1 MKLYT
6 KISIGLVA
14 GAVVGVGVNLAGW
27 EPGIRL
33 IQSMEILGTAFIRAI
48 TMIVIPLVVA
58 SLIVGVASLGDLRE
72 LGRIGGKTVAY
83 YLCTTAVAV
92 SIGVVLSNLI
102 QPGGRIPEESKTALL
117 EAYGGEA
124 QGRIELAQE
133 APGLGNLFLSL
144 ISDNPIQ
151 SAAEGDMLPLIIF
164 TILFAA
170 AASVL
175 AEEKKRVLIGFFDA
189 VNHTSMVIINWIMA
203 VAPYAVFA
211 LIAAVTAR
219 FGFDV
224 LRSLLVYA
232 ATVVAG
238 LLLHAF
244 GTYALVVKFLAR
256 FRLGEFYRR
265 IREAQILAFSTSSS
279 NATLPVTIK
288 VAENEL
294 GASTRVA
301 GFVLPLGA
309 TVNMDGT
316 ALYQGVAVMFIA
328 QVFGIDL
335 HWTTQLTV
343 VLTATLASVG
353 AAGVPSAGIITLALV
368 LRQANVP
375 ETGIALILGVD
386 RILDMLRTAVNVT
399 GDLSAT
405 VFIARTEGELEARV
419 EGQLAE
425 EAAG

>member
-14 GAVVGVGVNLAGW
+14 GAALGMGVNLAGW
-27 EPGIRL
+27 EPGIRWV
-33 IQSMEILGTAFIRAI
+33 QSVEILGTAFIRAI

-58 SLIVGVASLGDLRE
+58 SLMVGVATLGDLRE
-72 LGRIGGKTVAY
+72 LGRIGGKTLGY
-83 YLCTTAVAV
+83 YLCTTAIAV

-102 QPGGRIPEESKTALL
+102 EPGARIPEESKAALL

-133 APGLGNLFLSL
+133 APGLRNLLLSL
-144 ISDNPIQ
+144 ISDNPVQ
-151 SAAEGDMLPLIIF
+151 SAAQGDMLPLIIF

-175 AEEKKRVLIGFFDA
+175 AEDRKRVLIGFFDA
-189 VNHTSMVIINWIMA
+189 VNHASMVVINWIMV

-224 LRSLLVYA
+224 LRSLVVYA

-238 LLLHAF
+238 LLLQAF

-256 FRLGEFYRR
+256 LRLGDFYRR

-288 VAENEL
+288 VAEGEL
-294 GASTRVA
+294 GDRSSLDHPTYCRANR
-301 GFVLPLGA
+301 
-309 TVNMDGT
+309 
-316 ALYQGVAVMFIA
+316 
-328 QVFGIDL
+328 
-335 HWTTQLTV
+335 H
-343 VLTATLASVG
+343 
-353 AAGVPSAGIITLALV
+353 AGVGRSGGGAQCRHHHFGFGPAPGQRSG
-368 LRQANVP
+368 
-375 ETGIALILGVD
+375 D
-386 RILDMLRTAVNVT
+386 RDRADF
-399 GDLSAT
+399 G
-405 VFIARTEGELEARV
+405 RGPYPGHV
-419 EGQLAE
+419 EDRGQRNRRSQRD
-425 EAAG
+425 GFHSQD

>member
-1 MKLYT
+1 M
-6 KISIGLVA
+6 
-14 GAVVGVGVNLAGW
+14 
-27 EPGIRL
+27 
-33 IQSMEILGTAFIRAI
+33 
-48 TMIVIPLVVA
+48 
-58 SLIVGVASLGDLRE
+58 VGVASLGDLRE

-83 YLCTTAVAV
+83 YLCTTAIAV
-92 SIGVVLSNLI
+92 SIGILLSNLI
-102 QPGGRIPEESKTALL
+102 RPGGRIPEESKTALL

-124 QGRIELAQE
+124 QGRIELAQG
-133 APGLGNLFLSL
+133 APGLRDLLLSL
-144 ISDNPIQ
+144 ISDNPIR
-151 SAAEGDMLPLIIF
+151 SAAQGDMLPLIIF

-175 AEEKKRVLIGFFDA
+175 VEERKRRLIGFFDA
-189 VNHTSMVIINWIMA
+189 VNHTSMVIINWIMV

-232 ATVVAG
+232 ATVVVG
-238 LLLHAF
+238 LLLHTF
-244 GTYALVVKFLAR
+244 GTYALVIKLLAR
-256 FRLGEFYRR
+256 FPLGEFYRG
-265 IREAQILAFSTSSS
+265 IREAQIVAFSTSSS

-288 VAENEL
+288 VAEKEL

-343 VLTATLASVG
+343 VLTAALASVG

-368 LRQANVP
+368 LRQADVP
-375 ETGIALILGVD
+375 ETRIALILGVD
-386 RILDMLRTAVNVT
+386 RILDMLRTATNVT
-399 GDLSAT
+399 GDLSAAG
-405 VFIARTEGELEARV
+405 FMARTEGEL
-419 EGQLAE
+419 L
-425 EAAG
+425 AAGEELSKKGAG